1 MRLATA
7 TTAMLLLG
15 ITFTM
20 SACSDQD
27 TKSGDSAALATAAAW
42 SDAAPHSSGFV
53 NASGVRLHYLDWGGS
68 GPNLILI
75 HGYGDNP
82 HVFDDMAPAFI
93 DSFRVVAYARRGHG
107 RSGKAGPFDTA
118 TLTADLRALMDRLR
132 IDRAHLAGWSMGGNE
147 ITAMAGLHPERVDRL
162 VYLDAAYD
170 WADPVVAAAF
180 DSLPVNLTPTPDALV
195 SLDTFRGWQ
204 RRAFFPAVSD
214 TLRLEAYVR
223 DLVDLQSD
231 GTVRPVMSDSVAQAI
246 FAVLVSNRRDYTKV
260 KAPALAI
267 YSETF
272 LDVAKADSAQVVK
285 NLAWETKFFAPF
297 REASIARVRREIP
310 RLEIV
315 RVPGTHPDFVFTSR
329 NQVVDA
335 MRRFLAAPK
344 S

>member
-1 MRLATA
+1 MRLP
-7 TTAMLLLG
+7 MQSILLIVG
-15 ITFTM
+15 AIA
-20 SACSDQD
+20 ACSNQD
-27 TKSGDSAALATAAAW
+27 AKSGDSAAIAAAAAW
-42 SDAAPHSSGFV
+42 SDAAPHNSGFV

-82 HVFDDMAPAFI
+82 HVFDDIASAFT

-118 TLTADLRALMDRLR
+118 TLTADLRELMDSLR

-147 ITAMAGLHPERVDRL
+147 ITAMAGRHPERVDRL

-180 DSLPVNLTPTPDALV
+180 DSLPVNLIPTADALV

-214 TLRLEAYVR
+214 TTRLEAYVR

-246 FAVLVSNRRDYTKV
+246 FSVLVSDRRDYSKV

-272 LDVAKADSAQVVK
+272 LDVAKADSAQRAK
-285 NLAWETKFFAPF
+285 NLAWENKFFAPF

-310 RLEIV
+310 GIEIV

-329 NQVVDA
+329 DKVVEA
-335 MRRFLAAPK
+335 MRRFLGAKKGTA
-344 S
+344 